1 LLERI
6 IFDALRSVL
15 CFVFVSRSALVAE
28 NLFLRRQLAM
38 YLERGVKPRRPQ
50 RRDRL
55 VLAIMSRLFEWRDTL
70 VVVKPAT
77 LLCWQR
83 AGVRRLWRWRSRRG
97 GRHPIPEDLRV
108 LIERMAQEN
117 PAWGSRRIA
126 NELRLK
132 LGLRLSPRT
141 VRKVLG
147 PRPRRGRRHDQ
158 RWSTFVRNHAEAIVA
173 CDFVVSTTLA
183 LRSLYTLVLIEIGSR
198 RILHTATTSHP
209 TAAWTTQ
216 QLRNAL
222 PGEHAARYLLHDRD
236 SIFSADLDSAMKR
249 LGIGIL
255 KSPPRCPKANA
266 FCERVIGTL
275 RRECLDWIIPLNETQ
290 IGSRVREWAA
300 HYNRGRPHMALGPG
314 IPDAP
319 DGLPVELKSHRHRL
333 PDGARVLAT
342 PILGGLHHEYR
353 LDRAA

>member
-1 LLERI
+1 MLEWI
-6 IFDALRSVL
+6 IFDALRSV
-15 CFVFVSRSALVAE
+15 FHFIFFPPAALVAE
-28 NLFLRRQLAM
+28 NLCLRRQLAM
-38 YLERGVKPRRPQ
+38 VVERGLRPRRPR

-55 VLAIMSRLFEWRDTL
+55 VLAVASSLFHWRDAL

-77 LLCWQR
+77 LIRWQR
-83 AGVRRLWRWRSRRG
+83 AGVRLLWRWKSRR
-97 GRHPIPEDLRV
+97 RRRRRIPEDLRA
-108 LIERMAQEN
+108 LIERLAREN

-132 LGLRLSPRT
+132 LGLRVSPRT
-141 VRKVLG
+141 IRKVLG
-147 PRPRRGRRHDQ
+147 PRPRRSRRYDQ
-158 RWSTFVRNHAEAIVA
+158 RWSTFIRNHADAIVA

-183 LRSLYTLVLIEIGSR
+183 LRSVYTLVLIEIGSR

-216 QLRNAL
+216 HLRNAL
-222 PGEHAARYLLHDRD
+222 PGDHAVRYLLHDRD
-236 SIFSADLDSAMKR
+236 SIFSADLDSAMER
-249 LGIGIL
+249 LGIEIL
-255 KSPPRCPKANA
+255 KSPPHCPKANA

-275 RRECLDWIIPLNETQ
+275 RRECLDWILPLNETQ
-290 IGSRVREWAA
+290 VGSRVREWAA

-319 DGLPVELKSHRHRL
+319 AGLPVQPQSHRHRL
-333 PDGARVLAT
+333 PDGVRVAST